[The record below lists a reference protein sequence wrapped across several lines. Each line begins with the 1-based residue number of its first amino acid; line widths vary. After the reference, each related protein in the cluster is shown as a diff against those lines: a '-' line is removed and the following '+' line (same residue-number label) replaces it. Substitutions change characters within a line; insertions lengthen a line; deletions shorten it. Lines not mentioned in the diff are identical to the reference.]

1 MGTRPLATGPRTA
14 ALAAF
19 ISYAMEEVGMSRVQ
33 LEGVADISHNRLAV
47 LLRGERPMTV
57 EELSRICA
65 ALGMRPSRALDAVE
79 EALEEPGE
87 AAPAGVAD
95 LAAWGVAAQVTD
107 ADPLEEADAV
117 YGIDPDAGEESQ
129 ETPWDD

>member
-107 ADPLEEADAV
+107 AGPLEEADAV

>member
-1 MGTRPLATGPRTA
+1 MDRGSLFATYAGLELKGAIAARGWTATAVAQATSHSPA
-14 ALAAF
+14 AL
-19 ISYAMEEVGMSRVQ
+19 SRWLSGQ
-33 LEGVADISHNRLAV
+33 KTLPMPV
-47 LLRGERPMTV
+47 LLEACDVIGADPREIVERAY
-57 EELSRICA
+57 SRLPPA
-65 ALGMRPSRALDAVE
+65 AE
-79 EALEEPGE
+79 E
-87 AAPAGVAD
+87 AAPTGVAD